1 MAMACHGGT
10 DWIDLSTG
18 INRQPY
24 PLPPVPAGAW
34 TELPTRAAMAGL
46 LAAGRSAYRTSAAIT
61 AVAGAQAAIQL
72 IPRLARPGRARILQP
87 TYNEHAAALVA
98 SGWTVEPVATLGALA
113 GADLAVVVNPNNP
126 DGQSFAPAALLSVAA
141 SVGRLVVDER
151 FADARPQL
159 SLASSIGGGGSIL
172 VLRSFGKFYGLA
184 GVRLGFV
191 IGPDED
197 IGRLADMSG
206 PWPVSGAAIAIGR
219 QALGDTVWRDA
230 TIARLRLDAERL
242 DGLAA
247 ATGWSLVGGTE
258 LFRLYDT
265 PSALD
270 AQSLLARRQIWSR
283 RFPYSDRWLRLG
295 LPGSPLEWERL
306 DQALGD

>member
-1 MAMACHGGT
+1 MAIACHGGT

-18 INRQPY
+18 INRVPY
-24 PLPPVPAGAW
+24 PLPPVPAAAW
-34 TELPTRAAMAGL
+34 TELPTRTEMAGL
-46 LAAGRSAYRTSAAIT
+46 IAAARSAYRTSAAIT
-61 AVAGAQAAIQL
+61 AAAGAQTAIQL
-72 IPRLARPGRARILQP
+72 IPRLATPGRARILQP

-98 SGWTVEPVATLGALA
+98 CGWTVEPVATLGALA
-113 GADLAVVVNPNNP
+113 GAELAVVVNPNNP
-126 DGQSFAPAALLSVAA
+126 DGQTFAPAALLSVAG
-141 SVGRLVVDER
+141 SVGRLVVDES
-151 FADARPQL
+151 FTDARPQL